1 MIPYEKGSTFLWYLE
16 QLVGGGETFEPF
28 LRSYYDKFKF
38 KSITSDM
45 FKVKLLLLVL
55 VQIHHPD
62 MLRAIAETFTSV
74 LGLSA
79 SFFICRRFSQLYYL
93 HFLRSKNNGTLTTL
107 FCCRITS
114 LSTSL
119 VLKPSRRLTGRLGST
134 QRACHLSR
142 CVFVLFSLYCVFPLT
157 LLLQPIFS
165 LSFIY
170 IFLFLHKSHRCYHD
184 IVLARV

>member
-1 MIPYEKGSTFLWYLE
+1 
-16 QLVGGGETFEPF
+16 
-28 LRSYYDKFKF
+28 
-38 KSITSDM
+38 
-45 FKVKLLLLVL
+45 
-55 VQIHHPD
+55 

-79 SFFICRRFSQLYYL
+79 PFFICRRFSQLYYL

-142 CVFVLFSLYCVFPLT
+142 CVFVLFSLYCVFPS
-157 LLLQPIFS
+157 PFSFS
-165 LSFIY
+165 LSS
-170 IFLFLHKSHRCYHD
+170 LFLLFIFFFFSISHID
-184 IVLARV
+184 VIMILF